1 MTIKINGRD
10 LTLEQVI
17 KVSRYGEKVELSDEA
32 KVNVKKARKY
42 IEDKLESEE
51 VIYGLTTGFGK
62 FSNVFISKEE
72 TADLQKNLIMS
83 HTCTMGE

>member
-32 KVNVKKARKY
+32 KVNVNKARKY
-42 IEDKLESEE
+42 IEDKLEIGRAH
-51 VIYGLTTGFGK
+51 V
-62 FSNVFISKEE
+62 
-72 TADLQKNLIMS
+72 
-83 HTCTMGE
+83 

>member
-17 KVSRYGEKVELSDEA
+17 KVSRYGEKVELTDEA

-62 FSNVFISKEE
+62 FSTVFISKEE
-72 TADLQKNLIMS
+72 TAD
-83 HTCTMGE
+83 